1 MRKTLVIIFTLLF
14 LIGCGKNNNINN
26 LNLDTT
32 ILDQKKAEAALKIEE
47 FYTVESWQKL
57 QEALILPQD
66 NSEEIDEKTLKI
78 ESALENLKYQK
89 YVIIKQKIK
98 LDSIFYIFGI
108 ECYIYNFEFIASD
121 DTNKIYLF
129 KGETTDGLSKLIDV
143 SKEKDIKV
151 NDYAITVKEINTTVK
166 KMTLKSVDING
177 NVLETTSFELPK

>member
-66 NSEEIDEKTLKI
+66 NIEEIDEKTLKI
-78 ESALENLKYQK
+78 ESALENFLIAKSEELLDTIHYDEQK
-89 YVIIKQKIK
+89 KSRFTLLSYIKKIINQGNIGEFGGK
-98 LDSIFYIFGI
+98 LERFFNQSEYMG
-108 ECYIYNFEFIASD
+108 N
-121 DTNKIYLF
+121 L
-129 KGETTDGLSKLIDV
+129 DV
-143 SKEKDIKV
+143 S
-151 NDYAITVKEINTTVK
+151 TVTNPGQLSANPNEMKFLFLVIETFPPPFPLPSD
-166 KMTLKSVDING
+166 TLFFYK
-177 NVLETTSFELPK
+177 L